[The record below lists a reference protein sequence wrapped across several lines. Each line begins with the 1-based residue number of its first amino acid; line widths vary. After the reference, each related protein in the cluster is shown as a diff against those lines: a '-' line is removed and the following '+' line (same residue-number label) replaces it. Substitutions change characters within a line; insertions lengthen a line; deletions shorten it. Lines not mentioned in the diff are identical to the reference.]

1 MAKLE
6 PLWLHLHAIST
17 KMAETQSLAVA
28 ADYDGTITP
37 IVSHPGEAELPS
49 RARRAL
55 DRLTSV
61 PGVRVMVLSGRAI
74 EDLKRQVAVPGISL
88 CGNAGLETENEQGG
102 REVHVPPGKEVPP
115 SLRSELETWCQR
127 FPGAWLEDKGH
138 SVALHYRNVPQRF
151 QGAFGAGVRRRARP
165 HRGSALLIHGK
176 KVFEVMPAIS
186 WNKADAL
193 EHWWGGQGMLFFFGD
208 DTNDEPVH
216 ARVAEKGGTAVAVG
230 RVVSKAGYVLRGPDE
245 VVWFLEWLGREW
257 QERHAANVGD

>member
-6 PLWLHLHAIST
+6 PLWQHLHAIST
-17 KMAETQSLAVA
+17 KMTETPSLAVA

-55 DRLTSV
+55 ERLTSV

-74 EDLKRQVAVPGISL
+74 DDLKRQVAVPGISL
-88 CGNAGLETENEQGG
+88 CGNAGLETENEHTQ
-102 REVHVPPGKEVPP
+102 REVHVPPGKEVPT

-193 EHWWGGQGMLFFFGD
+193 EHWWNNQGMLFFFGD

-257 QERHAANVGD
+257 QERHAPVGD

>member
-6 PLWLHLHAIST
+6 PLWLHLHG
-17 KMAETQSLAVA
+17 MAERMGEASSLAVA
-28 ADYDGTITP
+28 TDYDGTVTP
-37 IVSHPGEAELPS
+37 IVSHPGEAELPA

-55 DRLTSV
+55 ETLA
-61 PGVRVMVLSGRAI
+61 GVKGARVMVLSGRALD
-74 EDLKRQVAVPGISL
+74 DLRKQIGVQGVAL
-88 CGNAGLETENEQGG
+88 CGNAGLESENEQGE
-102 REVHVPPGKEVPP
+102 REMHVPPGKEVPV
-115 SLRSELETWCQR
+115 SLRTELEAWCQR

-165 HRGSALLIHGK
+165 HRGAATLVHGK

-193 EHWWGGQGMLFFFGD
+193 ERWWDNRGMLFFFGD

-216 ARVAEKGGTAVAVG
+216 ARVSEKGGTAVAVG
-230 RVVSKAGYVLRGPDE
+230 RVVSKAGYALRGPNE
-245 VVWFLEWLGREW
+245 VVWFLEWLSREW
-257 QERHAANVGD
+257 QERHAALGD